1 MHLPFFIPVRECID
15 LVARINL
22 LNLPTPVGAN
32 DRGAVKQP
40 VVIKRGALTIDLR
53 ASVKPV

>member
-1 MHLPFFIPVRECID
+1 MPVRGCID

-22 LNLPTPVGAN
+22 LDLPVLVGVN
-32 DRGAVKQP
+32 DRGAVKRP